1 MPRLLRLL
9 IASSQSRLS
18 RKIGFWL
25 FSSILTIEFVLLIPS
40 VLRREKEFLS
50 QISEVSAGK
59 ISVVMQLTESD
70 AMGKDIL
77 VRVSKLPNK
86 PVNLIGRLK
95 HIIVGGALYKSNG
108 QIIGTFG
115 EPPKLNFSAVNN
127 GKLSRREGDR
137 FESTWTPQDMNRDY
151 FLIFNHDVSSVEGEL
166 TAFAIR
172 IGGLVLIISSFAT
185 VVVWI
190 ALAIITIEPVLALR
204 KDLIQAGEAI
214 CQDRPTPHFHSASIE
229 RTDEL
234 GDVIAAFDKMF
245 RQISTA
251 IERQRQAEAALKV
264 ILNKVK
270 AYSQALDNELEAG
283 RIMQLNFLP
292 NSEQIEQLT
301 NKYGWSIATFFKPAR
316 QVAGDFYDVFELSE
330 GYVCIVVADVCDKG
344 VGAALFMALFRS
356 LIRIYSKQIQYDKV
370 PVEAILNRENN
381 LPKPHYE
388 ALKAISLTN
397 DYIAQYHG
405 ELGMFATMFFGIL
418 EPSTGSLTY
427 INAGHE
433 PLYVLHPSNGIKT
446 ILNSTAPA
454 VGMLPNQKFNSSHI
468 YLKPGELLFA
478 YTDGVPE
485 ARAEDGAFFTQER
498 LLSILNRIT
507 PSTTTLLN
515 AIAQELANHVRQA
528 EQFDDITLL
537 TIQNKNGREFRP
549 LERAK

>member
-9 IASSQSRLS
+9 IISSQSRLS
-18 RKIGFWL
+18 RKIGFRL
-25 FSSILTIEFVLLIPS
+25 FSSILAIEFVLLIPS

-70 AMGKDIL
+70 ATGKDIL
-77 VRVSKLPNK
+77 VRVKKLPDK
-86 PVNLIGRLK
+86 PVDLIGRLK
-95 HIIVGGALYKSNG
+95 HIIVGGALYKSDG

-115 EPPKLNFSAVNN
+115 EPPVLNFNAVNS

-137 FESTWTPQDMNRDY
+137 FEATWTPQDMNRNY
-151 FLIFNHDVSSVEGEL
+151 FLIFNHDVSSVRDEL
-166 TAFAIR
+166 TAFSLR

-185 VVVWI
+185 VIVWI

-214 CQDRPTPHFHSASIE
+214 CQNIPTPNFHSASIE

-234 GDVIAAFDKMF
+234 GDVINAFDRMF

-251 IERQRQAEAALKV
+251 IEGQRQAEAASKISLDR
-264 ILNKVK
+264 VK

-283 RIMQLNFLP
+283 RMMQLNFLP
-292 NSEQIEQLT
+292 DSAQIKQLT
-301 NKYGWSIATFFKPAR
+301 NKYGWSIASSFKPAR
-316 QVAGDFYDVFELSE
+316 QVAGDFYDVFELDE
-330 GYVCIVVADVCDKG
+330 GYICIIIADVCDKG

-356 LIRIYSKQIQYDKV
+356 SIRIYCKQIQQQNKV
-370 PVEAILNRENN
+370 AVGNELNRATKLDRIGANN
-381 LPKPHYE
+381 LTNTRHE

-397 DYIAQYHG
+397 DYIARYHG

-418 EPSTGSLTY
+418 EPSTGLLTY
-427 INAGHE
+427 INGGHE
-433 PLYVLHPSNGIKT
+433 PLYVLHSSGGIKT
-446 ILNSTAPA
+446 ILDSTAPA

-485 ARAEDGAFFTQER
+485 ARAKDGSFFTQER
-498 LLSILNRIT
+498 LLSILDRVT

-515 AIAQELANHVRQA
+515 AIAQELADHVRQA

-537 TIQNKNGREFRP
+537 TIQNKNG
-549 LERAK
+549 